1 MSGATEIE
9 SQTEKSHVE
18 QDRGWEIAVAVFGC
32 TLESWAGFVEGGSP
46 RLSHPTN
53 GTFPLNV
60 FPAHPHDI
68 ITKTASSA
76 GVTPRRA
83 ETASTRARTPGGTM
97 DNNNPPNPNIH
108 TIVKAQIVFLL
119 STLTED
125 NFDFNQN
132 QIHTVRNPGSSSVIL
147 LLFESSSL
155 TCFLRIRYHGPLC
168 TIELFLHS
176 SRNNT
181 VLALIFILSGGS

>member
-1 MSGATEIE
+1 MVGATEIE
-9 SQTEKSHVE
+9 SQTEKSHVG
-18 QDRGWEIAVAVFGC
+18 QDRGWEIAVTVFGC
-32 TLESWAGFVEGGSP
+32 TLESWAGFVEGDHPDS
-46 RLSHPTN
+46 RPTN
-53 GTFPLNV
+53 GTQPFS
-60 FPAHPHDI
+60 ARPHDI

-132 QIHTVRNPGSSSVIL
+132 QIHTVRSPRSSSVVL
-147 LLFESSSL
+147 LLSKSPPL
-155 TCFLRIRYHGPLC
+155 TCFPRVCHRNLLC
-168 TIELFLHS
+168 TIEL
-176 SRNNT
+176 SRY
-181 VLALIFILSGGS
+181 S

>member
-1 MSGATEIE
+1 MGGATEIE

-18 QDRGWEIAVAVFGC
+18 QDRGQEIAVAVFGC
-32 TLESWAGFVEGGSP
+32 TLESWAGFVEGGPSK
-46 RLSHPTN
+46 LSRPTN
-53 GTFPLNV
+53 GIFPFNL
-60 FPAHPHDI
+60 FPVHPHDI

-97 DNNNPPNPNIH
+97 DSNNPPNPNIH

-132 QIHTVRNPGSSSVIL
+132 QIHTVRDHRSSSAIPL
-147 LLFESSSL
+147 LSESS
-155 TCFLRIRYHGPLC
+155 
-168 TIELFLHS
+168 
-176 SRNNT
+176 
-181 VLALIFILSGGS
+181 

>member
-1 MSGATEIE
+1 M
-9 SQTEKSHVE
+9 
-18 QDRGWEIAVAVFGC
+18 AVFGG
-32 TLESWAGFVEGGSP
+32 TLESWPGFVEGD
-46 RLSHPTN
+46 HPDTLVIRTEPFYP
-53 GTFPLNV
+53 TF

-132 QIHTVRNPGSSSVIL
+132 QIHTVRNSRSSSTIL
-147 LLFESSSL
+147 LLFKSTPL
-155 TCFLRIRYHGPLC
+155 TCFPHVRHNDLLCAIGPS
-168 TIELFLHS
+168 FHS
-176 SRNNT
+176 WRSSMA
-181 VLALIFILSGGS
+181 LALISILSGDS

>member
-1 MSGATEIE
+1 MPQKLNLRLKNSTW
-9 SQTEKSHVE
+9 
-18 QDRGWEIAVAVFGC
+18 GWIAGGRLPWPYLAARLN
-32 TLESWAGFVEGGSP
+32 LEFVEGGLS
-46 RLSHPTN
+46 RLSRPTN
-53 GTFPLNV
+53 GTFPPNL
-60 FPAHPHDI
+60 FPTHPHDI

-132 QIHTVRNPGSSSVIL
+132 QIHTVRSPG
-147 LLFESSSL
+147 
-155 TCFLRIRYHGPLC
+155 
-168 TIELFLHS
+168 
-176 SRNNT
+176 
-181 VLALIFILSGGS
+181 LSFCYPRVQN

>member
-9 SQTEKSHVE
+9 TQTEISHVG
-18 QDRGWEIAVAVFGC
+18 QDRGREIAVAVFGC
-32 TLESWAGFVEGGSP
+32 TLESWAGFVEEGQS
-46 RLSHPTN
+46 RLSRPTN
-53 GTFPLNV
+53 RTFPPIL
-60 FPAHPHDI
+60 FPVHSHDI

-97 DNNNPPNPNIH
+97 DNNPPNPNIH

-132 QIHTVRNPGSSSVIL
+132 QIHTVRTPDPCCYS
-147 LLFESSSL
+147 FR
-155 TCFLRIRYHGPLC
+155 LRRAH
-168 TIELFLHS
+168 H
-176 SRNNT
+176 
-181 VLALIFILSGGS
+181 

>member
-1 MSGATEIE
+1 MER
-9 SQTEKSHVE
+9 
-18 QDRGWEIAVAVFGC
+18 DRGREIAVAVFGC
-32 TLESWAGFVEGGSP
+32 TLVSWAGFVEGKSSK
-46 RLSHPTN
+46 LSRPTN
-53 GTFPLNV
+53 GSFPPNLS
-60 FPAHPHDI
+60 PAHPHDI

-97 DNNNPPNPNIH
+97 DSNNPPNPNIH

-147 LLFESSSL
+147 LLFGSPSL
-155 TCFLRIRYHGPLC
+155 TCFPRVRYRGLLC
-168 TIELFLHS
+168 TIGFSLHS
-176 SRNNT
+176 WRSSM
-181 VLALIFILSGGS
+181 VLALISILSGDS